1 MPTLRVTPKVLTLSD
16 AAASRVKALMS
27 NRPGVKGLKIGVK
40 KGQPDMVEYLD
51 GLIAQWFKDGTWDR
65 IYNQYLGKV
74 EGMPKAAEGR
84 AKIPAK

>member
-1 MPTLRVTPKVLTLSD
+1 MKRIFIIL
-16 AAASRVKALMS
+16 AAFAASDS
-27 NRPGVKGLKIGVK
+27 SLKLVGGQFTQEPYGIGVK

-74 EGMPKAAEGR
+74 EGMPKAAEAR